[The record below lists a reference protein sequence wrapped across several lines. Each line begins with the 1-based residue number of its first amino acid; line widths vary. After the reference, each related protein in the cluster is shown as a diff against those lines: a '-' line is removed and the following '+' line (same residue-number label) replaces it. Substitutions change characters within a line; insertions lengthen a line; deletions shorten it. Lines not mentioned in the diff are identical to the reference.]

1 MLAILFSQKFHVYP
15 LISNV
20 PLTGLQERPNGI
32 GIRAVWVGLDYKHPV
47 EGLSVFEGLLPS
59 GIGK

>member
-20 PLTGLQERPNGI
+20 PLTGSQERPNGI
-32 GIRAVWVGLDYKHPV
+32 GIRAEWVGRDYKHPGRGFV
-47 EGLSVFEGLLPS
+47 SV
-59 GIGK
+59 